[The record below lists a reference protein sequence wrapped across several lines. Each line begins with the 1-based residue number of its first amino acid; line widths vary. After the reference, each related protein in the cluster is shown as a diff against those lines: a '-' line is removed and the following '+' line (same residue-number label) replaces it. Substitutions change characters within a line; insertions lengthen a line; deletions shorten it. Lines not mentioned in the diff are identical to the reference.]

1 MHEPD
6 DVPPTRH
13 FVPCHACGALIETT
27 ADASED
33 ACPSCGARASG
44 EGKVSRAGLLG
55 SLVRRAAERLPD
67 RLEPF

>member
-1 MHEPD
+1 MHGVQEPG

-13 FVPCHACGALIETT
+13 
-27 ADASED
+27 
-33 ACPSCGARASG
+33 SG

-55 SLVRRAAERLPD
+55 SLVRRAAGHLPD